1 MKKIITG
8 IALSIFMT
16 LGTWAKDDTPR
27 GYQPTSEFEEVA
39 AKAKAKKKMITILVK
54 GSNDSCPNCVTSV
67 NNGERAVKT
76 YSEFLFCRAKQV
88 TGGKTQLPETIASQL
103 TNISYGASVQF
114 FVFDPFEYSSS
125 PEHPELSSKMIR
137 RPRAPSKTQYA
148 RPKKHSSPAPSR
160 RADPSQGTTA

>member
-67 NNGERAVKT
+67 DNGERAVKT

-88 TGGKTQLPETIASQL
+88 TSGKTQLPETIASQL

-114 FVFDPFEYSSS
+114 FVFDPFEYKLIARASRT
-125 PEHPELSSKMIR
+125 ELQDDKKAT
-137 RPRAPSKTQYA
+137 RAFKDTVREA
-148 RPKKHSSPAPSR
+148 KKAL
-160 RADPSQGTTA
+160 